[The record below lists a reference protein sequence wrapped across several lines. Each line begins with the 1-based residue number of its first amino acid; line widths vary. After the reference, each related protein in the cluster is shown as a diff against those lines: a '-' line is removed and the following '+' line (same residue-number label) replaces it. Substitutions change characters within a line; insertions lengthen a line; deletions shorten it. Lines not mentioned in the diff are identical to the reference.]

1 RGVDMP
7 HPESLPRMVR
17 DSLPELAQ
25 QAEARRQTGDNRQTI
40 TDVPD
45 TEVPVP
51 VDKPSTHQQA
61 RGAKIEDFGEEIKG
75 AAKHRY
81 AQLAETLGKTL
92 EDRDYF
98 TQPLSKVFPKPDYA
112 KLANEG
118 ADADTL
124 AMIALYRSD
133 IPAKTK
139 LNAVKWVE
147 SVKSIRTSVAGMLE
161 GKVTAGRLA
170 EWMEGRMP
178 SRYADTWQLLRT
190 LPPSQMDKAS
200 AYRVVSGVY
209 QAAGGKR
216 YDPSQKLYSLRNKD
230 NKGSNLFFSE
240 SRDELLTKAKAW
252 FAEQEE
258 KSRAKGDEKT
268 APSPDD
274 KISFDVYRNTRSG
287 DIFIAYGKN
296 KMRVRGGFKSASDAR
311 KYIDSHRD
319 ELVRHVKEMREISRE
334 EQRNA
339 TNRDRTGPERR
350 KGDVSP
356 EQFSDA
362 FGFRGVQ
369 FGNYVEG
376 PRRQADLNRAYDS
389 LHDLADVLNV
399 PTKALSLNGRLGLA
413 FG

>member
-1 RGVDMP
+1 
-7 HPESLPRMVR
+7 
-17 DSLPELAQ
+17 
-25 QAEARRQTGDNRQTI
+25 
-40 TDVPD
+40 
-45 TEVPVP
+45 
-51 VDKPSTHQQA
+51 
-61 RGAKIEDFGEEIKG
+61 
-75 AAKHRY
+75 
-81 AQLAETLGKTL
+81 
-92 EDRDYF
+92 
-98 TQPLSKVFPKPDYA
+98 
-112 KLANEG
+112 
-118 ADADTL
+118 DTL

-139 LNAVKWVE
+139 LNAVKWIE
-147 SVKSIRTSVAGMLE
+147 SVKSLRTSVSGMLE

-178 SRYADTWQLLRT
+178 ARYADTWQLLRT

-200 AYRVVSGVY
+200 AYRVESGM
-209 QAAGGKR
+209 R
-216 YDPSQKLYSLRNKD
+216 YSDDYGFSDEPQKYYELRHKD
-230 NKGSNLFFSE
+230 DKDIPRFRSE
-240 SRDELLTKAKAW
+240 SREEVLKKAKAW

-258 KSRAKGDEKT
+258 QSQAKGDEKT
-268 APSPDD
+268 TPSPDD
-274 KISFDVYRNTRSG
+274 KIRFDVYRSTRSG

-296 KMRVRGGFKSASDAR
+296 KMRLRGGFKSASDAR

-376 PRRQADLNRAYDS
+376 PRRQADLNRAYDA

-413 FG
+413 FGARGKGKAAAHYEPGEVAINLTKGNGPGTLAHEWFHSLDNYFGRYDVSTDGKITSGGDFMTEAQRARRVFKDG